1 MKEIRLNR
9 KKFTLRNIFTK
20 NYMPTKFNFHF
31 SVVHLGFVIICLI
44 LQFFV
49 EVLVFPVS
57 GIPM

>member
-1 MKEIRLNR
+1 
-9 KKFTLRNIFTK
+9 
-20 NYMPTKFNFHF
+20 MPTKFSFHF
-31 SVVHLGFVIICLI
+31 SVVHLGFVIVCLI

>member
-1 MKEIRLNR
+1 
-9 KKFTLRNIFTK
+9 
-20 NYMPTKFNFHF
+20 MPTKFNFHS
-31 SVVHLGFVIICLI
+31 SVVNWAFIVFCLI